1 MQIDIV
7 SDTICPWCY
16 VGKRRLERAL
26 KERPEL
32 DVTVEWHAFQLNP
45 EMPVEGVDRQ
55 TYMVRKFGS
64 EQRVAEIFDTI
75 AAAGRQEGIPFAFDR
90 IARIPKTVDSHRLIR
105 WAGPAG
111 CQDAVVEQVFRRYF
125 EQGEDISDTNVLVQ
139 VAVEAGLDG
148 PETERFLSGAES
160 TEDVRAE
167 NLAAHRLGISGVP
180 CFIFEKKYAV
190 SGAQE
195 PEVFFQVFDM
205 PKTPVEAAGQA

>member
-32 DVTVEWHAFQLNP
+32 DVTIEWHAFQLNP
-45 EMPVEGVDRQ
+45 EMPTEGVDRE
-55 TYMVRKFGS
+55 TYMMRKFGS
-64 EQRVAEIFDTI
+64 EQRVTEIFDSI

-90 IARIPKTVDSHRLIR
+90 IARTPNTVNSHRLIR
-105 WAGPAG
+105 WAEPAG
-111 CQDAVVEQVFRRYF
+111 CQDAVVELLFRRYF
-125 EQGEDISDTNVLVQ
+125 EQGKDIGAIDVLVQ
-139 VAVEAGLDG
+139 IAVEAGLEGADA
-148 PETERFLSGAES
+148 ERFLSG
-160 TEDVRAE
+160 TDGIEDVRAE
-167 NLAAHRLGISGVP
+167 NVAAHRLGISGVP

-205 PKTPVEAAGQA
+205 PKTPTEAVQT

>member
-32 DVTVEWHAFQLNP
+32 DVTIEWHAFQLNP
-45 EMPVEGVDRQ
+45 EMPIEGVDRE
-55 TYMVRKFGS
+55 TYMMRKFGS
-64 EQRVAEIFDTI
+64 EQRVTEIFDSI

-90 IARIPKTVDSHRLIR
+90 IARTPNTVNSHRLIR
-105 WAGPAG
+105 WAEPAG
-111 CQDAVVEQVFRRYF
+111 CQDAVVELLFRRYF
-125 EQGEDISDTNVLVQ
+125 EQGNDIGAIDVLVQ
-139 VAVEAGLDG
+139 IAVEAGLEGADA
-148 PETERFLSGAES
+148 ERFLSGTDGVE
-160 TEDVRAE
+160 EVRAE
-167 NLAAHRLGISGVP
+167 NVAAHRLGISGVP

-205 PKTPVEAAGQA
+205 PKTPTEAVQT

>member
-32 DVTVEWHAFQLNP
+32 DVTIEWHAFQLNP
-45 EMPVEGVDRQ
+45 EMPIEGVDRE
-55 TYMVRKFGS
+55 TYMTRKFGS
-64 EQRVAEIFDTI
+64 EQRVTEIFDSI

-90 IARIPKTVDSHRLIR
+90 IARTPNTVNSHRLIR
-105 WAGPAG
+105 WAEPAG
-111 CQDAVVEQVFRRYF
+111 CQDAVVELLFRRYF
-125 EQGEDISDTNVLVQ
+125 EQGKDIGAIDVLVQ
-139 VAVEAGLDG
+139 IAVEAGLEGADA
-148 PETERFLSGAES
+148 ERFLSG
-160 TEDVRAE
+160 TDGVEDVRAE
-167 NLAAHRLGISGVP
+167 NVAAHRLGISGVP

-205 PKTPVEAAGQA
+205 PKTPTEAVQT

>member
-1 MQIDIV
+1 MQIDII

-32 DVTVEWHAFQLNP
+32 DVAIEWHAFQLNP
-45 EMPVEGVDRQ
+45 EMPIEGVDRE
-55 TYMVRKFGS
+55 TYMMRKFGS
-64 EQRVAEIFDTI
+64 EQRVTEIFDSI

-90 IARIPKTVDSHRLIR
+90 IARTPNTVNSHRLIR
-105 WAGPAG
+105 WAEPAG
-111 CQDAVVEQVFRRYF
+111 CQDAVVELLFRRYF
-125 EQGEDISDTNVLVQ
+125 EQGKDIGAIDVLVQ
-139 VAVEAGLDG
+139 IAVEAGLESADA
-148 PETERFLSGAES
+148 ERFLSGTDGA
-160 TEDVRAE
+160 EDVRAE
-167 NLAAHRLGISGVP
+167 NMAAHRLGISGVP

-205 PKTPVEAAGQA
+205 PKTPTEAVQT

>member
-32 DVTVEWHAFQLNP
+32 DVTIEWHAFQLNP
-45 EMPVEGVDRQ
+45 EMPIEGVDRE
-55 TYMVRKFGS
+55 TYMMRKFGS
-64 EQRVAEIFDTI
+64 EQRVTEIFDSI

-90 IARIPKTVDSHRLIR
+90 IARTPNTVNSHRLIR
-105 WAGPAG
+105 WAEPAG
-111 CQDAVVEQVFRRYF
+111 CQDAVVELLFRRYF
-125 EQGEDISDTNVLVQ
+125 EQGKDIGAIDVLVQ
-139 VAVEAGLDG
+139 IAVEAGLEGADA
-148 PETERFLSGAES
+148 ERFLSGTDGA
-160 TEDVRAE
+160 EDVRAE
-167 NLAAHRLGISGVP
+167 NMAAHRLGISGVP

-205 PKTPVEAAGQA
+205 PKTPTEAVQT

>member
-32 DVTVEWHAFQLNP
+32 DVTIEWHAFQLNP
-45 EMPVEGVDRQ
+45 EMPIEGVDRE
-55 TYMVRKFGS
+55 TYMTRKFGS
-64 EQRVAEIFDTI
+64 EQRVTEIFDSI

-90 IARIPKTVDSHRLIR
+90 IARTPNTVNSHRLIR
-105 WAGPAG
+105 WAEPAG
-111 CQDAVVEQVFRRYF
+111 CQDAVVELLFRRYF
-125 EQGEDISDTNVLVQ
+125 EQGKDIGAIDVLVQ
-139 VAVEAGLDG
+139 IAVEAGLEGADA
-148 PETERFLSGAES
+148 ERFLSGTDGVE
-160 TEDVRAE
+160 EVRAE
-167 NLAAHRLGISGVP
+167 NVAAHRLGISGVP

-205 PKTPVEAAGQA
+205 PKTPTEAVQT